1 MNDEGSTMPHQRH
14 RHHQDENRPLV
25 LLDTRLDDA
34 LIPRAQSKQY
44 STLPSPFSSGP
55 GAERWRG
62 GRNQRRCH
70 LDQHPAPNPP
80 HALTSP
86 PLAERS
92 SAFLCCPPWHT
103 CIRTTDQAG
112 IIRPNALPTSDQR
125 PASSICGAMPRTLRR
140 PLNTPLHVSTRVC
153 GAAARSY
160 RPT

>member
-1 MNDEGSTMPHQRH
+1 MNDEGNTMPRQQHRH
-14 RHHQDENRPLV
+14 RQDENMPLV

-34 LIPRAQSKQY
+34 LISRAQSKQY

-62 GRNQRRCH
+62 GRINKDATSISTPPQIHHTH
-70 LDQHPAPNPP
+70 LQAPRSLNV
-80 HALTSP
+80 LR
-86 PLAERS
+86 RS
-92 SAFLCCPPWHT
+92 SAVLHGTLAHGP
-103 CIRTTDQAG
+103 RTKRAS
-112 IIRPNALPTSDQR
+112 IRPNALPTSDQR

-140 PLNTPLHVSTRVC
+140 PLNTSLHVSTRVC